1 MQNTEENSGKKRKDL
16 IKVMLLCRSR
26 ISKTTLKTGAQ
37 VRIFTSKIRF
47 KMKVIFT
54 EVYYRS
60 NLEKLDKKRILM
72 MRMLPKAFDST
83 SWGINKN

>member
-37 VRIFTSKIRF
+37 ARIFTSKIRF

-60 NLEKLDKKRILM
+60 NLEKLGKKRILM

>member
-37 VRIFTSKIRF
+37 ARIFTSKILF

>member
-26 ISKTTLKTGAQ
+26 ISKITLKTGAQ
-37 VRIFTSKIRF
+37 ARIFTSKIRF

>member
-1 MQNTEENSGKKRKDL
+1 MQNTEENSGEKRKDL

-37 VRIFTSKIRF
+37 ARIFTSKIRF

-54 EVYYRS
+54 KVYYRS

>member
-1 MQNTEENSGKKRKDL
+1 MQNTEENSGEKRKDL

-37 VRIFTSKIRF
+37 ARIFTSKIRF

>member
-37 VRIFTSKIRF
+37 ARIFTSKIRF

-54 EVYYRS
+54 EVYYRW

>member
-1 MQNTEENSGKKRKDL
+1 MQNTEENSEKKRKDL

-37 VRIFTSKIRF
+37 ARIFTSKIRF

>member
-37 VRIFTSKIRF
+37 ARIFTSNIRF

>member
-1 MQNTEENSGKKRKDL
+1 MQNTEENSGKKGKDL

-37 VRIFTSKIRF
+37 ARIFTSKIRF